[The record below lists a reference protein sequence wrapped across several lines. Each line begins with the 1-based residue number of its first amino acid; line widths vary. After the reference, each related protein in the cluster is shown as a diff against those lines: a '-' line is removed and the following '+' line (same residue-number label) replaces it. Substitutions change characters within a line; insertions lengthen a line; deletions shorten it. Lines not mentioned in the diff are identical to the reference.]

1 LRPDGGLE
9 AAAYGGTRW
18 EQLTPGDV
26 LPAGIGVA
34 GRAVAEGRAVWST
47 NLLEDADVPLTDE
60 LRQRLKGAGIRALL
74 SAPLKVKGKI
84 LGTLTLA
91 DPAAR
96 GFSSTDAER
105 LQALADQA
113 ALALDNAR
121 LHEEAEQRRREAE
134 VLAVLAR
141 TINESLD
148 VDTVLQRVAEG
159 ARELSAGDMARVAL
173 RDPQLGRF
181 AFRYWVGTRYED
193 YGGFPLTAD
202 RGIAGR
208 VITPGRPFRT
218 EPWLEVLRNLATAV
232 ARFFDAPLLN
242 VWVVDPTTRQLHR
255 SLSLAPAD
263 LAAGLPRT
271 LEPGEGGVG
280 WVAEHRE
287 PIMWTDM
294 ATDARCVARQL

>member
-1 LRPDGGLE
+1 
-9 AAAYGGTRW
+9 
-18 EQLTPGDV
+18 V

-134 VLAVLAR
+134 VVAVLAR

-159 ARELSAGDMARVAL
+159 AQELSGSDMARVAL
-173 RDPQLGRF
+173 REDPQLDRVTFVCWGWT
-181 AFRYWVGTRYED
+181 A
-193 YGGFPLTAD
+193 YGAY
-202 RGIAGR
+202 
-208 VITPGRPFRT
+208 
-218 EPWLEVLRNLATAV
+218 
-232 ARFFDAPLLN
+232 
-242 VWVVDPTTRQLHR
+242 
-255 SLSLAPAD
+255 
-263 LAAGLPRT
+263 
-271 LEPGEGGVG
+271 
-280 WVAEHRE
+280 
-287 PIMWTDM
+287 
-294 ATDARCVARQL
+294 